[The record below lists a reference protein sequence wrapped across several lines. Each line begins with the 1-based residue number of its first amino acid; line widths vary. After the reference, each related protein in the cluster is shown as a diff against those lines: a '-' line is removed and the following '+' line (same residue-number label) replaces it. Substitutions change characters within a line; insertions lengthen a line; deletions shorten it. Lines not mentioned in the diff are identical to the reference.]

1 MMHMNLQ
8 LGVLLLLSKTVIAP
22 LPDYTAALMNI
33 ENGQRDNL
41 IEMYFHKSFTSME
54 IVGSIINFTWN
65 KRVR

>member
-22 LPDYTAALMNI
+22 LPDYAAALMNI